1 MASHTEVTVRTLK
14 THLHKPGGT
23 VASKYRQNIASIDL
37 LLQIF
42 YDVLLLWACPERCWR
57 EERREER
64 EGFTS
69 GLESEALTQ
78 QDLRL
83 FSLSHK
89 AQKSR
94 TLYGK

>member
-42 YDVLLLWACPERCWR
+42 YDVLLLWACPREVLER
-57 EERREER
+57 EEKRER
-64 EGFTS
+64 DS
-69 GLESEALTQ
+69 PLA
-78 QDLRL
+78 
-83 FSLSHK
+83 
-89 AQKSR
+89 
-94 TLYGK
+94 